1 MMAVVQAQVVPA
13 TTKSSKFATSEASE
27 AVCRTCSSLAGRPVG
42 RLHAVCR
49 SGGCTVVV
57 CGVESRAGRARRWPH
72 FAVEARISLFVAI
85 VLFVLERQRVRKQEE
100 QGSGKRLQPCR
111 LELILVLV
119 ALFLTVLGQ
128 FALQPALETAK
139 AGQPGRL
146 SFGALHGISA
156 SLF

>member
-1 MMAVVQAQVVPA
+1 MKLSAARVQAW
-13 TTKSSKFATSEASE
+13 
-27 AVCRTCSSLAGRPVG
+27 LAG
-42 RLHAVCR
+42 LWA
-49 SGGCTVVV
+49 GCTLSVGAVAAPSLFAV
-57 CGVESRAGRARRWPH
+57 LSRELAGQGAGRI

-100 QGSGKRLQPCR
+100 QGSGNGSAMSA
-111 LELILVLV
+111 ELILVLV

-128 FALQPALETAK
+128 FALQPALEAAK

-156 SLF
+156 SLFWVKIVVLMALSWRMNGRTSS

>member
-1 MMAVVQAQVVPA
+1 MKLSAARVQAW
-13 TTKSSKFATSEASE
+13 
-27 AVCRTCSSLAGRPVG
+27 LAG
-42 RLHAVCR
+42 LWA
-49 SGGCTVVV
+49 GCTLSVGAVAAPSLFAV
-57 CGVESRAGRARRWPH
+57 LSRELAGQGAGRI

-100 QGSGKRLQPCR
+100 QGSGNGSAMSA
-111 LELILVLV
+111 ELILVLV

-128 FALQPALETAK
+128 FALQPAMEAAK

-156 SLF
+156 SLFWVKIVVLMALSWRMNGRTSS